1 MSDTLLIERQGVTAD
16 QLPAIQDIVPTDR
29 RLLPAPLEALQE
41 VANMMAQAGALVPAP
56 LRGKPDVCMAVA
68 YMAALH
74 GTDPI
79 ATASQ
84 TYLVSDK
91 IAFMAQYINA
101 IVRPHLEGNPTYTF
115 QGAGANR
122 AVMVTATPKGGVAL
136 TYQSPIMGQISP
148 KNSPLWKTDPDQQLC
163 YYGVR
168 AWARRHMPGV
178 LLGVYAVEE
187 LQQIT
192 VRDVSPTVNRF
203 DDSDIDDLPEAEVTT
218 DEPETFEPSGGF
230 AAAEQADAPA
240 VEQEEPAEDPQEWFE
255 TMKGRV
261 DDAEDRPALDA
272 LWRTTRTNHKRLA
285 DEDKAAASDLT
296 ERFKAKGKAL

>member
-1 MSDTLLIERQGVTAD
+1 MSDV
-16 QLPAIQDIVPTDR
+16 AIAENPPLARDIVPTDR
-29 RLLPAPLEALQE
+29 RLLPAPLEQIQE
-41 VANMMAQAGALVPAP
+41 VGALIQSAGAFVNKD
-56 LRGKPDVCMAVA
+56 LRQDPGACVAVA

-79 ATASQ
+79 MTASKAF
-84 TYLVSDK
+84 LVNGRL
-91 IAFMAQYINA
+91 AFEAQFISA
-101 IVRPHLEGNPTYTF
+101 LVRQHIDEPFDITF
-115 QGAGANR
+115 QGAGAQR
-122 AVMVTATPKGGVAL
+122 FCIVKGKVKGKDL
-136 TYQSPIMGQISP
+136 LYQSPIIGQIKV
-148 KNSPLWKTDPDQQLC
+148 KNSALWHTDPDQQLGA
-163 YYGVR
+163 YYSVR

-218 DEPETFEPSGGF
+218 DEQETFEPSGGF
-230 AAAEQADAPA
+230 VAAEQADAPA

-285 DEDKAAASDLT
+285 DEDKAGASDLT
-296 ERFKAKGKAL
+296 ERFKARGKAL